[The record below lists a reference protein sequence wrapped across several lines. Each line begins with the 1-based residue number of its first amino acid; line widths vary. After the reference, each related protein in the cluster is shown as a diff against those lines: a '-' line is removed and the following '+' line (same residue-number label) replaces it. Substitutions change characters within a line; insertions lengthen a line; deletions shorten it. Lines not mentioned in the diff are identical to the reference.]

1 MEIGKKLKNARVQ
14 SGMTQENVA
23 EKINVS
29 RQTISNWENEKS
41 YPDIISVIELS
52 NLYSISLDVLLKGD
66 EKMIEHLEEST
77 NVVKSNQKM
86 IWAII
91 VNIIVVALLIT
102 LNMFIP
108 DNRYFLVGI
117 FCLMVITSSALLYQI
132 VLAVI
137 CGAVALVGAFC
148 VVFQIYHMTVIDA
161 TARGLK
167 HPKFWG
173 VFTMSGNNSS
183 GLLMYLIGRRKYP
196 IVNMS
201 ESNSKELE
209 KRKKSAGVGLLFLA
223 IGVIGIICATLI

>member
-1 MEIGKKLKNARVQ
+1 M
-14 SGMTQENVA
+14 
-23 EKINVS
+23 
-29 RQTISNWENEKS
+29 
-41 YPDIISVIELS
+41 D
-52 NLYSISLDVLLKGD
+52 
-66 EKMIEHLEEST
+66 
-77 NVVKSNQKM
+77 
-86 IWAII
+86 
-91 VNIIVVALLIT
+91 
-102 LNMFIP
+102 LN
-108 DNRYFLVGI
+108 
-117 FCLMVITSSALLYQI
+117 I

-223 IGVIGIICATLI
+223 IGVIGIICATLIWLHKHSWAEDINTVAERIRRTLESAKAKTLFGACPACGAGVWGDPGQHMGICTGCGQQIGCVLASWRPLCERCFSAV

>member
-77 NVVKSNQKM
+77 NVVKSNKKM

-117 FCLMVITSSALLYQI
+117 FCFMVITSSALLYQI
-132 VLAVI
+132 I
-137 CGAVALVGAFC
+137 
-148 VVFQIYHMTVIDA
+148 
-161 TARGLK
+161 K
-167 HPKFWG
+167 KF
-173 VFTMSGNNSS
+173 
-183 GLLMYLIGRRKYP
+183 
-196 IVNMS
+196 
-201 ESNSKELE
+201 
-209 KRKKSAGVGLLFLA
+209 
-223 IGVIGIICATLI
+223 

>member
-1 MEIGKKLKNARVQ
+1 M
-14 SGMTQENVA
+14 
-23 EKINVS
+23 
-29 RQTISNWENEKS
+29 
-41 YPDIISVIELS
+41 D
-52 NLYSISLDVLLKGD
+52 
-66 EKMIEHLEEST
+66 
-77 NVVKSNQKM
+77 
-86 IWAII
+86 
-91 VNIIVVALLIT
+91 
-102 LNMFIP
+102 LN
-108 DNRYFLVGI
+108 
-117 FCLMVITSSALLYQI
+117 I

-209 KRKKSAGVGLLFLA
+209 KRKNQQVLDCYFGYWCNWHYMCDLNITKNADL
-223 IGVIGIICATLI
+223 

>member
-1 MEIGKKLKNARVQ
+1 M
-14 SGMTQENVA
+14 
-23 EKINVS
+23 
-29 RQTISNWENEKS
+29 
-41 YPDIISVIELS
+41 
-52 NLYSISLDVLLKGD
+52 NL
-66 EKMIEHLEEST
+66 
-77 NVVKSNQKM
+77 N
-86 IWAII
+86 
-91 VNIIVVALLIT
+91 
-102 LNMFIP
+102 
-108 DNRYFLVGI
+108 
-117 FCLMVITSSALLYQI
+117 I

-137 CGAVALVGAFC
+137 CGAVALVAASC

-161 TARGLK
+161 TARGLN

-209 KRKKSAGVGLLFLA
+209 KRKKSAGIGLLFLA